1 MKNYNILLFLIIL
14 FNNSIAYSESKYID
28 IDFILNNSIV
38 GKSLN
43 DELGS
48 LEKNKKSIFQEKEKM
63 FLNEERQIL
72 SKKKLLNE
80 DKFNKEILALRKK
93 VDTYNKEKKNFF
105 DELNKKKVNYTKI
118 ILKELNVIISEY
130 VKKNDIS
137 IVLSKKNI
145 VVAKKNLDI
154 TNDILL
160 LIDEKMK
167 KIDFEW

>member
-1 MKNYNILLFLIIL
+1 MFLIIL

-93 VDTYNKEKKNFF
+93 VDTYNKEKKIF
-105 DELNKKKVNYTKI
+105 
-118 ILKELNVIISEY
+118 
-130 VKKNDIS
+130 
-137 IVLSKKNI
+137 
-145 VVAKKNLDI
+145 
-154 TNDILL
+154 
-160 LIDEKMK
+160 
-167 KIDFEW
+167 

>member
-1 MKNYNILLFLIIL
+1 M
-14 FNNSIAYSESKYID
+14 
-28 IDFILNNSIV
+28 
-38 GKSLN
+38 
-43 DELGS
+43 
-48 LEKNKKSIFQEKEKM
+48 
-63 FLNEERQIL
+63 
-72 SKKKLLNE
+72 
-80 DKFNKEILALRKK
+80 
-93 VDTYNKEKKNFF
+93 DTYNKEKKNFF

>member
-1 MKNYNILLFLIIL
+1 M
-14 FNNSIAYSESKYID
+14 
-28 IDFILNNSIV
+28 
-38 GKSLN
+38 
-43 DELGS
+43 
-48 LEKNKKSIFQEKEKM
+48 
-63 FLNEERQIL
+63 
-72 SKKKLLNE
+72 
-80 DKFNKEILALRKK
+80 
-93 VDTYNKEKKNFF
+93 DTYNKEKKNFF

-167 KIDFEW
+167 KIDFE